1 MSDFG
6 AAFGQ
11 SQLGQFSDFI
21 WNMLGKSVGGI
32 IDNFWFGDYNRQR
45 QIEAAKS
52 LIDYQNKYNSPTE
65 QMQRLS
71 AAGLNPNIVYGSAAP
86 GGTSGNATAPAMS
99 SPSAYGTADT
109 SLAMLQA
116 RQMQQLDAEKE
127 VLSSQAEKN
136 RAEARFTNQQ
146 ADRYNELIDVQINE
160 ANKRIEEAGSRIG
173 LNASTEQL
181 QAAQKSLAVAEEAYR
196 RGEIGLQA
204 FRKAEI
210 VAQTNLYR
218 SEEALNRTRDYYT
231 DIEGQ
236 ISVLELEYKK
246 LFYHGDRMKD
256 LSSAEYAATMK
267 QFELEVQRIAANL
280 GIEGNKAAQWSK
292 WIIDRIGSLM
302 GGAAAGS
309 VSTGMRMAGNSH
321 VPIKALGI

>member
-71 AAGLNPNIVYGSAAP
+71 AAGLNPNLVYGSAAP
-86 GGTSGNATAPAMS
+86 AGTSGNATAPATS

-136 RAEARFTNQQ
+136 RADARFTNQQ

-218 SEEALNRTRDYYT
+218 SEEALNRTRDYYA

-246 LFYHGDRMKD
+246 LFFKGENMKK
-256 LSSAEYAATMK
+256 LSQAEYQAALKQFKLEAERAAAT
-267 QFELEVQRIAANL
+267 I
-280 GIEGNKAAQWSK
+280 GIEGDKAAQWTK
-292 WIIDRIGSLM
+292 WIFDRIGTLL
-302 GGAAAGS
+302 GGAA
-309 VSTGMRMAGNSH
+309 TGTAAAA
-321 VPIKALGI
+321 IKAGVLL

>member
-71 AAGLNPNIVYGSAAP
+71 AAGLNPNLVYGSAAP
-86 GGTSGNATAPAMS
+86 AGTSGNATAPATS

-136 RAEARFTNQQ
+136 RADARFTNQQ

-181 QAAQKSLAVAEEAYR
+181 QAAQKSLAIAEEAYR

-218 SEEALNRTRDYYT
+218 SEEALNRTRDYYM

-246 LFYHGDRMKD
+246 LFFKGENMKE
-256 LSSAEYAATMK
+256 LSEAEYQSALKQFKLEAERAAAT
-267 QFELEVQRIAANL
+267 I
-280 GIEGNKAAQWSK
+280 GIEGDKAAQWTK
-292 WIIDRIGSLM
+292 WIFDRIGTLF
-302 GGAAAGS
+302 GGAA
-309 VSTGMRMAGNSH
+309 TGTAAAA
-321 VPIKALGI
+321 IKAGVLF